1 MCMEYARSWAYQH
14 LLLEQRLQAIS
25 SGLNESSSQDCLLLL
40 EHQPVYTLG
49 RGADEAHLTFLNK
62 HEHDDKELL
71 QEMRNKLSRKSRGPG
86 TARLAMDR
94 RMDWNQLFQQYQ
106 DDHDAMID
114 HLLQQVAASP
124 VLVPTATGEL
134 TPIFRVERGGEV
146 TFHGPNQLVGYPL
159 LNLNA
164 QHAHYQRDLHWYLR
178 QLEQVIILTLQA
190 YGIEG
195 VRDDI
200 NTGVW
205 VDQHKIAAVGVSA
218 SRWITT
224 HGFAL
229 NVDPDLTYFDTSTI
243 LPCGIEGRGVTSMA
257 QMLRHRGAEESELPT
272 MLQVAD
278 TFLHKMMEVFQVD
291 LEQGPTIS

>member
-1 MCMEYARSWAYQH
+1 MEYRRSWAHQY
-14 LLLEQRLQAIS
+14 LLLEQRLQAMRK
-25 SGLNESSSQDCLLLL
+25 GRLNESSSQDCLLLL

-49 RGADEAHLTFLNK
+49 RGADEAHLTFLNQK
-62 HEHDDKELL
+62 DNKDNDEIL
-71 QEMRNKLSRKSRGPG
+71 QQMRYKLSRKSRGPG

-94 RMDWNQLFQQYQ
+94 RLDWNQLFEQYQ
-106 DDHDAMID
+106 QDHDAMID

-124 VLVPTATGEL
+124 VLVPTATGKSV
-134 TPIFRVERGGEV
+134 PIYRVERGGEV

-159 LNLNA
+159 LNLQNE
-164 QHAHYQRDLHWYLR
+164 HYQRDLHWYLR

-190 YGIEG
+190 YDITG

-205 VDQHKIAAVGVSA
+205 VEQHKVAAVGVSA

-229 NVDPDLTYFDTSTI
+229 NVDPDLSYFDTSTI
-243 LPCGIEGRGVTSMA
+243 LPCGIDGRGVTSMA
-257 QMLRHRGAEESELPT
+257 QILRQRGAEESELPT
-272 MLQVAD
+272 ILQVAD

-291 LEQGPTIS
+291 VEQGPTIS